1 MEQEEFARRIEVL
14 KERLYHTAWL
24 YLSSEAAALEAVDE
38 AVYLGLRSLKKLR
51 QPEYFNTWMTRILIN
66 ECKKEL
72 RRMRRE
78 QPADCLPEASEDFD
92 YDALPLRQAIG
103 RLPENLRQVV
113 LLRYFTG
120 LTQMETADVLGI
132 PPGTAATRQR
142 RALELL
148 KLDLEE
154 EHV

>member
-1 MEQEEFARRIEVL
+1 MDQEEFARRIEAL
-14 KERLYHTAWL
+14 KGQLYRTAWL

-38 AVYLGLRSLKKLR
+38 TVYLGLCSLKKLR
-51 QPEYFNTWMTRILIN
+51 QPEYFNTWITRILIN
-66 ECKKEL
+66 TCKKEL

-78 QPADCLPEASEDFD
+78 QPAEYLPEASEDFD
-92 YDALPLRQAIG
+92 YETLPLRQAIG
-103 RLPENLRQVV
+103 RLPETLRQVV
-113 LLRYFTG
+113 LLRYFSG

-154 EHV
+154 EHA